1 MTYREL
7 REKLNNLTEDCLDT
21 DVVLFE
27 SGIQEYYPIHN
38 LVLTDETCDVLDEGH
53 PLLLS
58 NN

>member
-27 SGIQEYYPIHN
+27 SGIQEYY
-38 LVLTDETCDVLDEGH
+38 VLDEGH